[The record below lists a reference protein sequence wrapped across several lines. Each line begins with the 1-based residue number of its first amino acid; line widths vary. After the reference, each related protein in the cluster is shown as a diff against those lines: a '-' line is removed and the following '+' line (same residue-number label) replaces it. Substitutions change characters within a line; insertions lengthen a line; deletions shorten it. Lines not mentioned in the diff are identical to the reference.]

1 MGNTESAIS
10 GMNDANRVMGAIP
23 ILRVGG
29 AFQMQQAATGAGV
42 GILGGIGKTG
52 AGLGN
57 LLGNN
62 PMLIIGGG
70 VLLLII
76 LK

>member
-10 GMNDANRVMGAIP
+10 GMGDATRVMNAIP
-23 ILRVGG
+23 ILGG

-42 GILGGIGKTG
+42 SALGGFGQAAG
-52 AGLGN
+52 GLGG

-62 PMLIIGGG
+62 PMLIIGGAVV
-70 VLLLII
+70 VLILL
-76 LK
+76 K

>member
-1 MGNTESAIS
+1 MQMGNTESALS
-10 GMNDANRVMGAIP
+10 VMNDAQRVMNAIP
-23 ILRVGG
+23 ILGG

-42 GILGGIGKTG
+42 GILGGVGKTG

-57 LLGNN
+57 LLGSN

-70 VLLLII
+70 VLLLIL

>member
-10 GMNDANRVMGAIP
+10 GLNDANRVMGAIP
-23 ILRVGG
+23 ILGG

-52 AGLGN
+52 AGLGG
-57 LLGNN
+57 LLGSN
-62 PMLIIGGG
+62 PMLIIGGAVV
-70 VLLLII
+70 VLILL
-76 LK
+76 K

>member
-23 ILRVGG
+23 ILGS

-52 AGLGN
+52 ASLGG
-57 LLGNN
+57 LLGSN
-62 PMLIIGGG
+62 PMLIIGGA
-70 VLLLII
+70 VVVLII